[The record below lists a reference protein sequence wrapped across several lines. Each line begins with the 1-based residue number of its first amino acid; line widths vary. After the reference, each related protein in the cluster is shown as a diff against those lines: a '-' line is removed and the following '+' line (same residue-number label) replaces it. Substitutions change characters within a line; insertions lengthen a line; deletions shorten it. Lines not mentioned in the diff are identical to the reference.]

1 MSSEENNIHSIDS
14 YIGKQ
19 IKKRRQKLNLTLSA
33 LAEKIG
39 VSHQMV
45 TKYESG
51 KTRLPVAVLH
61 DIAKALAVEY
71 SYFLDGFEDKNPPK
85 EETKTINRSCSRPL
99 HILLVEDDPGDVF
112 LIEKIIASLPT
123 PVEMYH
129 VHDGE
134 QALDFIKGNRQQ
146 YDFPTPD
153 LILLDLNIPKRT
165 GHEVLKAIKSDR
177 TVCHIPV
184 VIMTSSIIRDE
195 MKRVYQNYAA
205 GYICKSFDVN
215 IMTQALTHLAYYWS
229 TVVML
234 PNRN

>member
-1 MSSEENNIHSIDS
+1 
-14 YIGKQ
+14 
-19 IKKRRQKLNLTLSA
+19 
-33 LAEKIG
+33 
-39 VSHQMV
+39 
-45 TKYESG
+45 
-51 KTRLPVAVLH
+51 
-61 DIAKALAVEY
+61 
-71 SYFLDGFEDKNPPK
+71 
-85 EETKTINRSCSRPL
+85 
-99 HILLVEDDPGDVF
+99 
-112 LIEKIIASLPT
+112 
-123 PVEMYH
+123 MYH